1 MTVTDDA
8 GKPTFWHG
16 VFAGFCGFVV
26 IVQLAF
32 ASQLAD
38 VAAMYRDFSSVQ
50 LPLMTRITTHAVWMY
65 CTPLVGI
72 GAVAALLVKRPRSLA
87 IYIAVALLVTVIAAA
102 TYWYPRAP
110 IFALAGNISAH

>member
-1 MTVTDDA
+1 MTDET

-32 ASQLAD
+32 ASQLGD
-38 VAAMYRDFSSVQ
+38 VAAMYRDFGSVQ
-50 LPLMTRITTHAVWMY
+50 LPLATRITTHAAWMFG
-65 CTPLVGI
+65 TPLVGI

-87 IYIAVALLVTVIAAA
+87 IYIAVAALVTLIAAA

-110 IFALAGNISAH
+110 IYALAGNIRAE